1 MKKSMKKLSAIFLV
15 GILVFSMTACTK
27 KRSAK
32 EILESS
38 IKKSKEVTS
47 SHMTGTAKYKI
58 EAGDSGSS
66 SAMEFDMT
74 FDAKV
79 ADANKD
85 SMKMDMN
92 MKMSILGQSMSM
104 DMYYT
109 DGYYYMNMAGQKQKM
124 KMDIAAMQK
133 QLESTTGQSTLPSKY
148 YKDLKLEKDGDHQV
162 LSYSLNE
169 DGLNEYI
176 KSLMNQMGSI
186 TGNNSGSNSLNSV
199 KIDSFSGKRTLDEDD
214 NILKETVKIV
224 MDSKTGEKGK
234 ITISMTM
241 NYKDPGKKVTVELP
255 ADLDTYTEIN
265 SSTTA
270 Q

>member
-1 MKKSMKKLSAIFLV
+1 MKKSIKKLSAILLA

-32 EILESS
+32 EVLESS
-38 IKKSKEVTS
+38 IKKAKDMTS
-47 SHMTGTAKYKI
+47 SQMTGTAKYKI
-58 EAGDSGSS
+58 ESGDSDSS
-66 SAMEFDMT
+66 SAMEFDMS

-79 ADANKD
+79 TDTNKD

-92 MKMSILGQSMSM
+92 MKMSVLGQSMNM
-104 DMYYT
+104 KMYYT
-109 DGYYYMNMAGQKQKM
+109 DGYYYMNSMGQKQKV

-148 YKDLKLEKDGDHQV
+148 YKNLKLKEDGDNLV
-162 LSYSLNE
+162 LSYSLNK

-176 KSLMNQMGSI
+176 ESLMSQMSSI
-186 TGNNSGSNSLNSV
+186 TGNTSGSDVSDSI
-199 KIDSFSGKRTLDEDD
+199 KISSFSGKRTLDEDD
-214 NILKETVKIV
+214 NTLKESIKMV
-224 MDSKTGEKGK
+224 MESKTGEAGK

-241 NYKDPGKKVTVELP
+241 NYKNPGKKVTVELP
-255 ADLDTYTEIN
+255 SDLDTYKEVD
-265 SSTTA
+265 SSMTA